1 MLSNSLTVSIGFKK
15 RLWNFSNLKEKRGK
29 IRGFFKQE
37 NLCSGNF
44 PLFLINRYWAYFT
57 LLSGTPKLWAYCA
70 WSQLFSVFL
79 TRHALP
85 GSLKLKRQKQC
96 VWGGRKKASEIPTAV
111 GAGSKYAWI
120 LTSLLMAQKWNKYE
134 KLRFFDKRHSSAVLR
149 RFKVIIWKWKK

>member
-1 MLSNSLTVSIGFKK
+1 MLVKSAISRKK
-15 RLWNFSNLKEKRGK
+15 GGK
-29 IRGFFKQE
+29 FWFFKQE
-37 NLCSGNF
+37 YLYSGNF
-44 PLFLINRYWAYFT
+44 PLFLITDTERT
-57 LLSGTPKLWAYCA
+57 LLYSAMLSGTPKLWAYCA

-120 LTSLLMAQKWNKYE
+120 LTNLLMAQKWNKYE
-134 KLRFFDKRHSSAVLR
+134 KLRFFDKRHYSAVLR
-149 RFKVIIWKWKK
+149 RFKVIIWKWK